1 MINTLIY
8 ILLVLEV
15 IVCFMLLAVILVQ
28 RSKSQGA
35 GMAFGAGMGETM
47 FGSQVGNILTRST
60 VILGITFL
68 VITTALAYLTP
79 KATGRGA
86 TDLAPDVNPVQQQQQ
101 QPPPVSSALPTGDG
115 SFPTPI
121 EATAPV
127 DVTFPT
133 VTPEAAAPAVDV
145 APVEATA
152 PVVDAAPAAV
162 APVEAAPVEVVPEA
176 APTPAE

>member
-101 QPPPVSSALPTGDG
+101 PPPVSSALPTGDG
-115 SFPTPI
+115 SFPTPT
-121 EATAPV
+121 ETTAPT

-133 VTPEAAAPAVDV
+133 VTPEAAAPAVEV
-145 APVEATA
+145 APVEAT
-152 PVVDAAPAAV
+152 
-162 APVEAAPVEVVPEA
+162 PEA
-176 APTPAE
+176 VPKPAE

>member
-101 QPPPVSSALPTGDG
+101 PPPVSSALPTGDG
-115 SFPTPI
+115 SFPTPT
-121 EATAPV
+121 ETTAPT

-133 VTPEAAAPAVDV
+133 VTPEAAAPAVEV
-145 APVEATA
+145 APVEATSA
-152 PVVDAAPAAV
+152 PVAEAAPAEV
-162 APVEAAPVEVVPEA
+162 APVEVAPVEVTPEA
-176 APTPAE
+176 VPKPAE

>member
-15 IVCFMLLAVILVQ
+15 LVCFMLLAVILVQ

-60 VILGITFL
+60 VILGVTFL
-68 VITTALAYLTP
+68 VITTALAWLTP

-86 TDLAPDVNPVQQQQQ
+86 TDLAPDVNPIQQQQQ
-101 QPPPVSSALPTGDG
+101 RPPLSSIPATGEG
-115 SFPTPI
+115 AFPTSTD
-121 EATAPV
+121 ATAPV

-133 VTPEAAAPAVDV
+133 VTPEAVAPAVEA
-145 APVEATA
+145 APVE
-152 PVVDAAPAAV
+152 V
-162 APVEAAPVEVVPEA
+162 APVEAAPVEVIPEA
-176 APTPAE
+176 APKPAE